1 MVLYKSEKTYDERL
15 SETKAM
21 LSRFS
26 DRIPIIVEKKKD
38 TIQTIDKRKFMVP
51 RTLTM
56 SQFVFVIRKRLK
68 LKSTEAIFVFCNN
81 RLVNQSTLMSDIYE
95 SDKDDDGFLYLIYD
109 FENTFG

>member
-26 DRIPIIVEKKKD
+26 DRIPIIIEKRKD

-51 RTLTM
+51 RSLTM
-56 SQFVFVIRKRLK
+56 GQFVFVIRKRLK
-68 LKSTEAIFVFCNN
+68 LKSSEAIFVFCNN
-81 RLVNQSTLMSDIYE
+81 RLVNQSTQMSNIYE
-95 SDKDDDGFLYLIYD
+95 SDRDEDGFLYLIYD